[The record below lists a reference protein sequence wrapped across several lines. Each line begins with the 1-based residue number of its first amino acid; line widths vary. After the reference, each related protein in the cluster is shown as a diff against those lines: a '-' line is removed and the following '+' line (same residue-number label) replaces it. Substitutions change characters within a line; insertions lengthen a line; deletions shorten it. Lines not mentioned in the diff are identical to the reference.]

1 MFQSTGSCHLP
12 CRTGAYDVAHC
23 IGKLMSGELCQE
35 KISLI
40 SCFKHPEGSGHVGS
54 NAEYFFIYNRRHL
67 VFRLCRALDSIQKVK
82 AHLYSKDHPVGATQ
96 KRATNCHIPWRNAK
110 GDKLSHSL
118 APLQFLARRL
128 DPEYPSRDAKGD
140 KLSHF
145 LAGHEGGQIVTF
157 LGPPAV
163 LSETP

>member
-40 SCFKHPEGSGHVGS
+40 SCFKHPEGSGHVES

-67 VFRLCRALDSIQKVK
+67 VFRLCRALDSIQTVK
-82 AHLYSKDHPVGATQ
+82 AHLYSKDHHLGATQ
-96 KRATNCHIPWRNAK
+96 KSATNCHIPCRNGKGDKLSHPSAERERRQIVTFLGGPRRATNCHISW
-110 GDKLSHSL
+110 
-118 APLQFLARRL
+118 
-128 DPEYPSRDAKGD
+128 RDAKRR
-140 KLSHF
+140 
-145 LAGHEGGQIVTF
+145 QIVTF
-157 LGPPAV
+157 SGSSSV
-163 LSETP
+163 LSETA

>member
-1 MFQSTGSCHLP
+1 
-12 CRTGAYDVAHC
+12 
-23 IGKLMSGELCQE
+23 MSGELCQE

-96 KRATNCHIPWRNAK
+96 KK
-110 GDKLSHSL
+110 GDKLSHPL
-118 APLQFLARRL
+118 AERER
-128 DPEYPSRDAKGD
+128 
-140 KLSHF
+140 
-145 LAGHEGGQIVTF
+145 GQIVTF
-157 LGPPAV
+157 PGPLAV
-163 LSETP
+163 LGETA